1 MDPDSLGSAGQEVL
15 DPVPQS
21 GFKEGELL
29 HHDQQDGGVEGRRE
43 NQEEQTDVGVLALH
57 VVEGC
62 VDNRWMNWRHQRS
75 GFSCMHIYRGST
87 VISMEFLMWVM
98 TSLSKQA

>member
-1 MDPDSLGSAGQEVL
+1 MDPDGLRSAGQEVP

-29 HHDQQDGGVEGRRE
+29 HHDQQDDGVEGRRE
-43 NQEEQTDVGVLALH
+43 NQEEQTKVGVPALN

-75 GFSCMHIYRGST
+75 GFSCWHIDRGST
-87 VISMEFLMWVM
+87 VMSMESLMWVM